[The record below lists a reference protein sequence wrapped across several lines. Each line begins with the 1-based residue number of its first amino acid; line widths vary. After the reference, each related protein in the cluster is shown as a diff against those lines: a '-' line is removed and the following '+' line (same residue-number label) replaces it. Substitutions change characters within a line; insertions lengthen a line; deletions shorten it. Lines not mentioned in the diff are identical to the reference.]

1 MPIFTFKGSSEGKKY
16 KIFARI
22 VIPAILD
29 IIAED
34 EIPGNLHELSV
45 CIDDGTYINKYLL
58 LTNKQILKI
67 YADKEKIDIESI
79 YLKEITGFK
88 LEIRYSGRE
97 GVRYFIEKA
106 EIKLKDRI
114 FEIEFDGKMQYS
126 QTLDDQKRNAFKFI
140 KALNDFID

>member
-1 MPIFTFKGSSEGKKY
+1 MKKFLENNI
-16 KIFARI
+16 KIYSRI

-97 GVRYFIEKA
+97 DVRYFIEKA